1 MLETIKS
8 VVQWLVEHFDEIVTV
23 VLSIIGALEVVA
35 KWTETDKDDKFLT
48 KFESIVKKVNAIAVE
63 LISYITKLKGT
74 K

>member
-8 VVQWLVEHFDEIVTV
+8 VVQWLMEHFDEIVTV

-48 KFESIVKKVNAIAVE
+48 KFESIVKKVNSIAVE

>member
-48 KFESIVKKVNAIAVE
+48 KFESIVKKVNTIAVE

>member
-48 KFESIVKKVNAIAVE
+48 KFESIVKKVNSIAVE